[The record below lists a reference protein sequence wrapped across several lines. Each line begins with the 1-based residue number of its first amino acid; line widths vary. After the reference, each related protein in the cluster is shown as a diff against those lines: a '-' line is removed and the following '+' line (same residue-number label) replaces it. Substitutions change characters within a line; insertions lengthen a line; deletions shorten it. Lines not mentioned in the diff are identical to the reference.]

1 MVEIRISIAGK
12 ALNQQSGFT
21 YILVL
26 IALVVVGI
34 LAEATAILTSQEIK
48 RDKEKSLLF
57 AGIAYQNAI
66 KNYYHARQ
74 QFKQYPKRLDD
85 LLMDNRF
92 AYKQHIRQ
100 LYPDPFG
107 NDEWQLIR
115 NKNGGI
121 TGVASLSSDTPLKQF
136 GFPYGFEKFEN
147 ANHYSGWIFEYVP
160 KQIVKK

>member
-1 MVEIRISIAGK
+1 MVKTRISIAGK

-48 RDKEKSLLF
+48 REKEESLLF
-57 AGIAYQNAI
+57 AGIAYQKAI
-66 KNYYHARQ
+66 KSYYHSRQ
-74 QFKQYPKRLDD
+74 QHKQYPKRLDD
-85 LLMDNRF
+85 LVMDNRF
-92 AYKQHIRQ
+92 AFKRHIRQ

-107 NDEWQLIR
+107 NGEWLLIR

-136 GFPYGFEKFEN
+136 NFPYGFEAFEN
-147 ANHYSGWIFEYVP
+147 TNHYSDWVFQYVP
-160 KQIVKK
+160 QKGVK